1 MTAMVDP
8 TKLLNRKFIILLI
21 CLLVMLLLPPVSQSL
36 DESYLISTMTR
47 VLIFAMAAISL
58 DLIVGYGAMVSF
70 GHAAFVG
77 LGAYVTAILSFHL
90 NEGSA
95 LFGLTFGYQGTDQ
108 LIPILIIAML
118 VAAMVALLT
127 GMISLRTYGIH
138 FIMITLAFAQMLYF
152 LFVSLDYYGGE
163 DGLLMQ
169 GRNQVP
175 LIDTANDI
183 AFYYLCLTF
192 LVLFVVFGRRL
203 VHSHFGR
210 VLQGCKHNEQRM
222 RALGFNTYWYRLTA
236 YVIAAMGAAIAG
248 VLLANKTEYV
258 DPGLFSWQ
266 LSGELLVMVILGGL
280 GSIYGA
286 VIGAIAY
293 LLLEQIFSAYTE
305 HWMVLLGPVLIIVVI
320 FARHG
325 IYGMV
330 QKGWTQND

>member
-1 MTAMVDP
+1 MNSII
-8 TKLLNRKFIILLI
+8 NRKFLVLLGCLLI
-21 CLLVMLLLPPVSQSL
+21 LMLLPPVSQAL

-77 LGAYVTAILSFHL
+77 LGAYVAAILSFHL
-90 NEGSA
+90 NDGSG
-95 LFGLTFGYQGTDQ
+95 LFGLSIGYQGSNQ
-108 LIPILIIAML
+108 LLPILVIAML

-127 GMISLRTYGIH
+127 GMISLRTHGIH
-138 FIMITLAFAQMLYF
+138 FIMITLAFAQMLFF

-163 DGLLMQ
+163 DGLMMLS
-169 GRNQVP
+169 RNQIP
-175 LIDTANDI
+175 LIDTSNDS
-183 AFYYLCLTF
+183 AFYYLCVVF
-192 LVLFVVFGRRL
+192 LIAFVVIGRQL
-203 VHSHFGR
+203 VGSHFGR

-222 RALGFNTYWYRLTA
+222 RALGFNTYWYRLCA

-248 VLLANKTEYV
+248 VLLANKTEFV

-286 VIGAIAY
+286 VIGAIVY

-305 HWMVLLGPVLIIVVI
+305 HWMVLLGPVLIVVVI

-325 IYGMV
+325 IYGIL
-330 QKGWTQND
+330 QKRWGNV

>member
-1 MTAMVDP
+1 MTGIM
-8 TKLLNRKFIILLI
+8 NRKLIILI
-21 CLLVMLLLPPVSQSL
+21 ACLLVLLLLPPVSQAL

-77 LGAYVTAILSFHL
+77 LGAYVAAILSFHL
-90 NEGSA
+90 HDGSG
-95 LFGLTFGYQGTDQ
+95 LFGLSIGYQGTEH
-108 LIPILIIAML
+108 LIPILVIAML
-118 VAAMVALLT
+118 VAALVALLT
-127 GMISLRTYGIH
+127 GMISLRTHGIH

-152 LFVSLDYYGGE
+152 LFISLDYYGGE
-163 DGLLMQ
+163 DGLIMLS
-169 GRNQVP
+169 RNQVP
-175 LIDTANDI
+175 LIDTGNDS

-192 LVLFVVFGRRL
+192 LLLFIVFGRRL
-203 VHSHFGR
+203 VYSHFGR
-210 VLQGCKHNEQRM
+210 VLQGCKHNEKRM
-222 RALGFNTYWYRLTA
+222 RALGFNTYWYRLSA

-258 DPGLFSWQ
+258 DPGLFSWH

-286 VIGAIAY
+286 GIGAIVY

-305 HWMVLLGPVLIIVVI
+305 HWQFLLGPVLITVVI

-325 IYGMV
+325 IYGIL
-330 QKGWTQND
+330 QKRWSQNA

>member
-1 MTAMVDP
+1 MVDQNIF
-8 TKLLNRKFIILLI
+8 LNRKFFILLI
-21 CLLVMLLLPPVSQSL
+21 CLLILLLLPPVSQSL

-77 LGAYVTAILSFHL
+77 LGAYVAAILSFHL
-90 NEGSA
+90 NDGSG
-95 LFGLTFGYQGTDQ
+95 LFGLTNGYQGTDQ

-118 VAAMVALLT
+118 IAALVALMT

-152 LFVSLDYYGGE
+152 LFVSLDYYGGA
-163 DGLLMQ
+163 DGLPMY

-175 LIDTANDI
+175 LIDTANDS
-183 AFYYLCLTF
+183 AFYYLCLSL
-192 LVLFVVFGRRL
+192 LVLFIVFGRRL

-248 VLLANKTEYV
+248 VLLANKTEFV
-258 DPGLFSWQ
+258 DPGLFSWH

-293 LLLEQIFSAYTE
+293 LLLEQVFSAYTE
-305 HWMVLLGPVLIIVVI
+305 HWQVLLGPVLIIVVI

-325 IYGMV
+325 IYGIV
-330 QKGWTQND
+330 QKRWSKNA